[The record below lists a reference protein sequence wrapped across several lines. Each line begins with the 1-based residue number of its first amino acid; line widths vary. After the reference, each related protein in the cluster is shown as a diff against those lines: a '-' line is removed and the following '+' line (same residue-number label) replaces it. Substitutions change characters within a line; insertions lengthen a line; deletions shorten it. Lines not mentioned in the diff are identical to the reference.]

1 MKKTWPVLLAI
12 LLGFT
17 FSGLCEVPVS
27 LEGLT
32 LAELEALRQETDGR
46 IRLLRLP
53 DAQGYIDV
61 ADGEAYARDP
71 SAHLSEKVKL
81 DGEILRVDGQT
92 EGLRYY
98 ISLDGNPMR
107 VFAVWYTPGEGE
119 RLLLAGDLVTAYGV
133 FEGLAPFTG
142 DDLIESGAPVIKAT
156 LVTQRLQQ
164 AKRLAADP
172 FAATRSDPA
181 PLGAVAVYEGSYWSG
196 YAVFELEMVSFLR
209 GTAALK
215 KAQEMSKYN
224 VTPLKTQEYLLVW
237 VRVKALSAPN
247 GRAEIGNDDFSFVSS
262 DGSEYNRH
270 YLLNS
275 PDSLRS
281 LYEGG
286 EYTALIACVIAKG
299 DEPLIVYQPTSD
311 SPLWFDPN
319 RSR

>member
-1 MKKTWPVLLAI
+1 MKKTWPVLLVI
-12 LLGFT
+12 LLALT
-17 FSGLCEVPVS
+17 LSGIGEGPIS

-32 LAELEALRQETDGR
+32 LEQLEALRQETDGR

-53 DAQGYIDV
+53 DAEGYINV

-71 SAHLSEKVKL
+71 SAHLSGKVKL
-81 DGEILRVDGQT
+81 DGEILRVDEQVDGF
-92 EGLRYY
+92 RYY
-98 ISLDGNPMR
+98 VSLDGNPRR
-107 VFAVWYTPGEGE
+107 VFMVWYAPGEGE

-133 FEGLAPFTG
+133 FEGLAPFAG
-142 DDLIESGAPVIKAT
+142 DDLIESGAPVVRAS

-164 AKRLAADP
+164 AKRPAADP
-172 FAATRSDPA
+172 YAATRTNPA
-181 PLGAVAVYEGSYWSG
+181 PLGAAAVYEGSYWSG
-196 YAVFELEMVSFLR
+196 YASFELEMVSALR

-224 VTPLKTQEYLLVW
+224 VTPLRTQEYLLVW

-247 GRAEIGNDDFSFVSS
+247 GKAEISNDDFSFVSS
-262 DGSEYNRH
+262 KGSEYNHH

-281 LYEGG
+281 LYENG
-286 EYTALIACVIAKG
+286 EHTALIACVIDKG
-299 DEPLIVYQPTSD
+299 DDPLIVYQPISD